1 MSKAINSFIF
11 LDFETG
17 GLDCRKHAVTEL
29 AAVAIKGDTLEK
41 VDLISTY
48 VKPYGNYGYEAE
60 ALKHTGISTED
71 IESGIPVEELV
82 NEFINLLI
90 KSDLTPRNKGSKP
103 ILVAHNSAFDKGF
116 LIQIFS
122 HCNKLKEL
130 EKYTFG
136 NTDYYGNYQPEMLDS
151 QHLAKMIWGADEEIA
166 NFKLGTCIAKAGIDL
181 ADAHRAINDTI
192 ALKDMV
198 ISFTL
203 NLRSGLGNNEEV
215 GTKHRY
221 REHFQF

>member
-41 VDLISTY
+41 INLISTY
-48 VKPYGNYGYEAE
+48 VQPYGDYSYEAE

-71 IESGIPVEELV
+71 IVGGLPVDEVV

-192 ALKDMV
+192 ALKDMI